1 MVNYIVNSQEIGIVH
16 CNINTCHNTNI
27 NLIITILQK
36 YSTGLHKF
44 AGIETKFEIKFK
56 LQTNKT
62 EKQKKTIIVMGRYQ
76 NWLSRQGHVAQPA
89 VHVASKARE
98 G

>member
-1 MVNYIVNSQEIGIVH
+1 MVNSIVILQENNIFH
-16 CNINTCHNTNI
+16 CNNNTCHNPNKK
-27 NLIITILQK
+27 LIITILQK
-36 YSTGLHKF
+36 YSAGLHKF
-44 AGIETKFEIKFK
+44 AGIKTKFEIKFK

-76 NWLSRQGHVAQPA
+76 NWLSRQGHVAQLA